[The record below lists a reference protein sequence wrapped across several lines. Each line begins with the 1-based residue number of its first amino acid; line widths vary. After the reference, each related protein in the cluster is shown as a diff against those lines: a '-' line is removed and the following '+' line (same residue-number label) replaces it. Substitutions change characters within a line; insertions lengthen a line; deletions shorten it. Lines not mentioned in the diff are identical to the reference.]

1 MKKASKEPRMDID
14 AGNMDATKVQG
25 NALKGVFIPKDHYI
39 RKKDTLASFYA
50 AKKVIIIV
58 ELQEKYDG

>member
-1 MKKASKEPRMDID
+1 MRKSSKEPKMDID
-14 AGNMDATKVQG
+14 SGSMDATKVQG

-50 AKKVIIIV
+50 IKKVIIIV
-58 ELQEKYDG
+58 EL